1 MGIPIPAEGGTCLI
15 TGASAGIG
23 SEFARQMA
31 ERGYNVTLAARRIDR
46 LTELAAELEEAHGVR
61 AIAVAC
67 DVTEPDQR
75 QELIDSIEAR
85 GDHVDILINNAGI
98 GTEHAFMADPTEKQV
113 QQIEVNVVAL
123 TALTH
128 MLLPG
133 MLERGSGAVLNV
145 ASTAGFQPMPRQAV
159 YAATKAYV
167 LSFSQGLSKELK
179 GTGVSVT
186 VLCPGPTRTEFFG
199 EAQAQLEADS
209 PDWTWQNADDCA
221 REGLDAMF
229 KQKRV
234 HIPKAVNRIG
244 AYSAKLSPTA
254 MTLEVLDRFWPV
266 GKD

>member
-1 MGIPIPAEGGTCLI
+1 MEP
-15 TGASAGIG
+15 
-23 SEFARQMA
+23 
-31 ERGYNVTLAARRIDR
+31 
-46 LTELAAELEEAHGVR
+46 LTELAAEIEEAHGVR

-67 DVTEPDQR
+67 DVTDEAQR
-75 QELIDSIEAR
+75 QELIESTEAR
-85 GDHVDILINNAGI
+85 GDRVDILINNAGI

-128 MLLPG
+128 MLLPA
-133 MLERGSGAVLNV
+133 MLERGSGAILNV

-167 LSFSQGLSKELK
+167 LSFSQGLNQELK
-179 GTGVSVT
+179 RTGVSVT
-186 VLCPGPTRTEFFG
+186 ALCPGPTRTEFFG
-199 EAQAQLEADS
+199 ESQEQLEAES
-209 PDWTWQNADDCA
+209 PDWTWQTAEDCA

-234 HIPKAVNRIG
+234 HIPKTVNRIG
-244 AYSAKLSPTA
+244 AYSAKLSPTGV
-254 MTLEVLDRFWPV
+254 TLEVLDRFWPV